1 MDYELQCE
9 QRDYAKAQLEVLKQI
24 ESHTNNTRT
33 HCQFIFWNTLVIIIL
48 LMGIWGKWDFL

>member
-33 HCQFIFWNTLVIIIL
+33 HCQFIFWNTLVIIFLLIAIL
-48 LMGIWGKWDFL
+48 GEW